1 MSTEEDLKNAE
12 SEAARDDAEA
22 GVRALEVRSEQED
35 IEASGE
41 DDAEAAPPI
50 QFGYQRFVYAAYM
63 AFAMFV
69 AFLLSKVVHASWFR
83 LGQWK
88 PAFGEPRDELVYPIA
103 AVIGVGTAL
112 YFWRQQSSRQFAD
125 EVAEELSKVTWPNKK
140 EVWNSTAVV
149 IFTTLFAT
157 LFFALMDQFWKFVT
171 DKIYSF

>member
-12 SEAARDDAEA
+12 SEATRDDAEA
-22 GVRALEVRSEQED
+22 GVRALEVRSEQ
-35 IEASGE
+35 
-41 DDAEAAPPI
+41 DDAEEEHEAGSPPI

-63 AFAMFV
+63 ALAMFV
-69 AFLLSKVVHASWFR
+69 AFFLSKVVHASWFR

-88 PAFGEPRDELVYPIA
+88 PMFGEPRDELVYPIA